1 MKKSFVES
9 QNQKMI
15 DIEKFMESFKKS
27 ISKKLDR
34 HEDTFKNIADRMKSF
49 EVTQKE
55 YKKRLNR
62 LEDGRDPNKNE
73 VIELQHVRNLYF

>member
-1 MKKSFVES
+1 
-9 QNQKMI
+9 MI

-34 HEDTFKNIADRMKSF
+34 HEDNFKNIADRMKSF

-55 YKKRLNR
+55 YKKCLNR
-62 LEDGRDPNKNE
+62 NIN
-73 VIELQHVRNLYF
+73 F

>member
-1 MKKSFVES
+1 M
-9 QNQKMI
+9 
-15 DIEKFMESFKKS
+15 DSFKES
-27 ISKKLDR
+27 ISKRLDR